1 MIKYLDTPIFG
12 ILISIITFE
21 IGLFINRKTKIA
33 ILNPMLISVT
43 LIISFLLY
51 FDIDYE
57 IYEKGGSIITFFL
70 GPATVVLVVPLY
82 RQIEKLKKSG
92 IPILVGI
99 LVGAFTAI
107 VSTYFL
113 SKLFGL
119 EENIVLSLVP
129 RSVTAAI
136 SIEISKEI
144 GGIPSLTVAA
154 TTLTGIVGSI
164 LGPYIYK
171 IIGIEDE
178 TAQGVGL
185 GCGAHALGTAKAMEL
200 GETQGGM
207 GSLSISVA
215 GLITVFLAPWLMKLF
230 N

>member
-1 MIKYLDTPIFG
+1 MAKYLNTPIFG
-12 ILISIITFE
+12 ILISIIAFE
-21 IGLFINRKTKIA
+21 IGLFINRKTKID

-119 EENIVLSLVP
+119 EENIV
-129 RSVTAAI
+129 TNI
-136 SIEISKEI
+136 
-144 GGIPSLTVAA
+144 
-154 TTLTGIVGSI
+154 
-164 LGPYIYK
+164 
-171 IIGIEDE
+171 
-178 TAQGVGL
+178 
-185 GCGAHALGTAKAMEL
+185 C
-200 GETQGGM
+200 
-207 GSLSISVA
+207 
-215 GLITVFLAPWLMKLF
+215 
-230 N
+230 

>member
-1 MIKYLDTPIFG
+1 MAKYLNTPIFG
-12 ILISIITFE
+12 ILISIIAFE
-21 IGLFINRKTKIA
+21 IGLFINRKTKID

-51 FDIDYE
+51 FDIDYKV
-57 IYEKGGSIITFFL
+57 YEKGGSIITFFL

-119 EENIVLSLVP
+119 EENIV
-129 RSVTAAI
+129 TNI
-136 SIEISKEI
+136 
-144 GGIPSLTVAA
+144 
-154 TTLTGIVGSI
+154 
-164 LGPYIYK
+164 
-171 IIGIEDE
+171 
-178 TAQGVGL
+178 
-185 GCGAHALGTAKAMEL
+185 C
-200 GETQGGM
+200 
-207 GSLSISVA
+207 
-215 GLITVFLAPWLMKLF
+215 
-230 N
+230 